1 MAIIFTKDISQ
12 DVLLLAYNNNVVR
25 FKSDTALI
33 PKTAQITGLG
43 IDVLLYPHPNGSF
56 YFNFKEYIEAIINT
70 RNFVDDFPYTLDP
83 FDPDTFAYDVSDGA
97 FLEGIV
103 TFKINFTNNTDET
116 TTRSLTFISAVEQLD
131 TFKGNEIVIQTTF
144 GQLEILSPVKQ
155 RGGVA
160 FLKYW
165 KGYPFEFSFYKSV
178 PAHDVVAYNT
188 TNTTSFQLIPLPN
201 YVTSMFITDG
211 QTTCPSVGI
220 QTGMNHF
227 EFEVNGNTS
236 NSQLDILAVDNECGV
251 YIKFLNKYGRYN
263 YWLFSKFYFKNRSSK
278 YMGELNNDFENLED
292 TVSPTLQIGKLSDS
306 TLKCIAKKLNEA
318 EKMILEEIID
328 SPKIL
333 LFKGTP
339 GTISTHKD
347 WIEVKLKTTSFQV
360 ESPNKKLHN
369 FQIELDLPNRNTI
382 TL

>member
-1 MAIIFTKDISQ
+1 MAIVFTKDIHE

-25 FKSDTALI
+25 FNSDTALI

-56 YFNFKEYIEAIINT
+56 YFNFKEYIESSINT
-70 RNFVDDFPYTLDP
+70 KNFIDDFPYTLDP

-97 FLEGIV
+97 FLEDVV
-103 TFKINFTNNTDET
+103 TFKINFTNNTNET
-116 TTRSLTFISAVEQLD
+116 TTKSLTFISAVEQLD

-155 RGGVA
+155 RGDVA

-178 PAHDVVAYNT
+178 LAHDVYVYNM
-188 TNTTSFQLIPLPN
+188 TSATGFQLIPIPN
-201 YVTSMFITDG
+201 YVTSLFITDG
-211 QTTCPSVGI
+211 QTTSPFISVP
-220 QTGMNHF
+220 TGLNHF

-236 NSQLDILAVDNECGV
+236 NSQLDIMAVDNECGV
-251 YIKFLNKYGRYN
+251 YVKFLNKYGRYN

-278 YMGELNNDFENLED
+278 YMDELNNDFENLED

-306 TLKCIAKKLNEA
+306 TLKCMAKKLNEA

-333 LFKGTP
+333 LFKGAP

>member
-1 MAIIFTKDISQ
+1 MAIVFTKDIRE

-25 FKSDTALI
+25 FNSNTTLI

-56 YFNFKEYIEAIINT
+56 YFNFKEYIEAAINT
-70 RNFVDDFPYTLDP
+70 KNFIDDFPYTLDP

-97 FLEGIV
+97 FLEGSIA
-103 TFKINFTNNTDET
+103 FKINFTNNTNES
-116 TTRSLTFISAVEQLD
+116 TTRNLSFISAVEQLD
-131 TFKGNEIVIQTTF
+131 TFKGNEIIIETLF
-144 GQLEILSPVKQ
+144 GQLELLTPVKQ
-155 RGGVA
+155 RGDVA
-160 FLKYW
+160 FLKHW
-165 KGYPFEFSFYKSV
+165 RGYPFELSFYKSV
-178 PAHDVVAYNT
+178 DAHDFYCYNLT
-188 TNTTSFQLIPLPN
+188 TITGFQLYPLPRKI
-201 YVTSMFITDG
+201 TSLFLTDG
-211 QTTCPSVGI
+211 QTTSPFIGL
-220 QTGMNHF
+220 QAGLNHF
-227 EFEVNGNTS
+227 EFEINGNTS
-236 NSQLDILAVDNECGV
+236 NSQLDVMVVENECGV
-251 YIKFLNKYGRYN
+251 YVKFLNKYGRYN
-263 YWLFSKFYFKNRSSK
+263 YWLFSRFYFKNRSSK

-306 TLKCIAKKLNEA
+306 TLKCAAKHLNEA

-333 LFKGTP
+333 LYKGTP

-347 WIEVKLKTTSFQV
+347 WIEVKLKTSSFQV
-360 ESPNKKLHN
+360 ESPNKKLHT